1 MKKQTKIILGILTT
15 MLLVLT
21 SILGYYKLQPKKI
34 SDTLK
39 FQKEYQEVAKDHVF
53 VYRNLNDIIDI
64 LKHGT
69 GVVYLGFPECPWC
82 QRYVVYLNEVA
93 KEHDI
98 EQIYYYNIKEDR
110 EKNTKK
116 YQEVVKILE
125 DYLDYNQEGKKRIF
139 VPDITFVQEG
149 KIIGHDN
156 ETSMISDEGMTP
168 DKYWDKENV
177 KKLKEKLNKFASELN
192 TDMCTKCNE

>member
-1 MKKQTKIILGILTT
+1 MEKKTKITIGILTT
-15 MLLVLT
+15 ILLVLT
-21 SILGYYKLQPKKI
+21 SILGYYKLQPKKET
-34 SDTLK
+34 DTLK
-39 FQKEYQEVAKDHVF
+39 FQKEYQEVDKNHVF
-53 VYRNLNDIIDI
+53 VYRNLNEIIDI

-82 QRYVVYLNEVA
+82 QRYAVYLNEVA
-93 KEHDI
+93 KEQGI

-110 EKNTKK
+110 EKNTKE

-125 DYLDYNQEGKKRIF
+125 DSLDYNNEGKKRIF
-139 VPDITFVQEG
+139 VPDITFVQDG

-156 ETSMISDEGMTP
+156 ETSMISDENMTP
-168 DKYWDKENV
+168 DKYWDKENI
-177 KKLKEKLNKFASELN
+177 KKLKEKLTKFASELN